1 MEPDALTFLSHGLVV
16 YLLAPVIIL
25 LLISL
30 HKEGRGEQPLKG
42 ILGFPTPT
50 GTRSLGLNKDTLCL
64 LPQRTSN

>member
-1 MEPDALTFLSHGLVV
+1 MQADALTFLSYGLIG
-16 YLLAPVIIL
+16 YLLAPVITL
-25 LLISL
+25 LLISV

-50 GTRSLGLNKDTLCL
+50 ETRSLGLNKDTLCL